1 MAGGSRGGALPR
13 AGECDHTPVSY
24 ASFRWEVQCSCV
36 STKARKP
43 TIYIMRGDFKQ
54 KRRENKAMYL
64 SVDENVMA
72 LKGS

>member
-1 MAGGSRGGALPR
+1 M
-13 AGECDHTPVSY
+13 
-24 ASFRWEVQCSCV
+24 

-64 SVDENVMA
+64 SIDENVMA